1 MFSPTTYTVGAQ
13 RPKVGDQG
21 TSRGGGTVGT
31 GAPAGA
37 ASRKRKSESAESS
50 TGVQSKVQRGK
61 KNGGGT

>member
-31 GAPAGA
+31 GA
-37 ASRKRKSESAESS
+37 ASRKRKSESHSVESS

>member
-31 GAPAGA
+31 GA